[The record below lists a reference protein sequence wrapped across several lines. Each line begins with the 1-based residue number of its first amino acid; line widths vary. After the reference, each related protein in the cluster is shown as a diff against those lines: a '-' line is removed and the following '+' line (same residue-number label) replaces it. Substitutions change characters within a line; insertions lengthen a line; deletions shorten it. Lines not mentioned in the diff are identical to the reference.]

1 MNDAVKEVQIRAG
14 ILHRRVQ
21 SGDQTALKRFRR
33 PAGPTRCGAHI
44 NLWYRTRAH
53 AAEVWRQR
61 GGYLLA
67 FRRQFLI
74 VDRFYIETLG
84 LDPDDAAWR
93 ALGFDWTRPDAGDGA
108 CIAARRKLYSAL
120 VALMPRE
127 MLP

>member
-67 FRRQFLI
+67 YRRQFLI

-84 LDPDDAAWR
+84 LDPDDPPGAPSASTGRARMRATALASPRAANSI
-93 ALGFDWTRPDAGDGA
+93 PP
-108 CIAARRKLYSAL
+108 S
-120 VALMPRE
+120 
-127 MLP
+127 LP